1 MPNPTLSDALA
12 EAYASAPA
20 ARPIVD
26 TLSVYYDG
34 LVDALGQ
41 PTEVF
46 VYCGYHG
53 DRTNAAGV
61 LEKDFR
67 LEPAARVSGGL
78 VVPFINVPFTATL
91 PKVSGDSIAKGQL
104 VLDGVGREISRHLLA
119 AVALG
124 ASIEV
129 TYRAYLAGLED
140 DGPQNDPPL
149 VFALENVSATPLQVK
164 GDIALPNMGNKR
176 FPGALYDTERFP
188 AIR

>member
-1 MPNPTLSDALA
+1 MPNPTLSEALA

-20 ARPIVD
+20 ARPILD
-26 TLSVYYDG
+26 TMSIYYTG
-34 LVDALGQ
+34 LVDGAGQ
-41 PTEVF
+41 PTEVY
-46 VYCGYHG
+46 VYCGYDG
-53 DRTNAAGV
+53 DRTNADGV

-67 LEPAARVSGGL
+67 LEAEARAHGGA
-78 VVPFINVPFTATL
+78 VVAFLNVPFQVTL
-91 PKVSGDSIAKGQL
+91 PKVTGEAIARGQL
-104 VLDGVGREISRHLLA
+104 ILDGVGREIAGHLLEA
-119 AVALG
+119 IALG

-149 VFALENVSATPLQVK
+149 AFSLENVSATPLQVK

-176 FPGALYDTERFP
+176 FPGRLYDTTRFP

>member
-20 ARPIVD
+20 ARPIID
-26 TLSVYYDG
+26 TMSVYYEG
-34 LVDALGQ
+34 LVDETGQ

-46 VYCGYHG
+46 VYCGYDG
-53 DRTNAAGV
+53 DRTNASGV

-67 LEPAARVSGGL
+67 LEAGARVHGGT
-78 VVPFINVPFTATL
+78 VQSFINVPFTVAL

-104 VLDGVGREISRHLLA
+104 ILDGVGREISAHLLA
-119 AVALG
+119 GIALG
-124 ASIEV
+124 SSIEV
-129 TYRAYLAGLED
+129 TYRAYLAGLEH

-149 VFALENVSATPLQVK
+149 VFSLENVSATPLQVK
-164 GDIALPNMGNKR
+164 GDIALPNLGNKR
-176 FPGALYDTERFP
+176 FPGQIYETDRFP